1 MALCGND
8 EAGELYLLSVMA
20 FLYNSILFSDYFCTD
35 HTLMN
40 TWLIAMKVDI
50 SQIKGMQG
58 LENQ

>member
-1 MALCGND
+1 MALRGNE

>member
-1 MALCGND
+1 MALRGNE

-20 FLYNSILFSDYFCTD
+20 FLYNSILLSDYFCTD

-50 SQIKGMQG
+50 SQIKGM
-58 LENQ
+58 